1 MRRDDAPPS
10 MIQFTEA
17 QFLAWITPLIWPFA
31 RVLAL
36 FATLPVLGQRN
47 VPVRVRVALALFI
60 TVCAQASLPPI
71 AVVALDSAQA
81 LMVLVQQLVI
91 GISLG
96 FAARI
101 VFAAIEFA
109 GELIGLQMG
118 LNFAMFFDPT
128 TGGQATAVSRFF
140 GVIVSWLFIVI
151 NGHLLLIAAVVR
163 SFTTFPV
170 SAEPFA
176 FLRATQPQVWGAEIF
191 ALGLW
196 IALPLVAMLLFVNL
210 VLGVISRVAQQMNIF
225 AIGFPI
231 TLSVGLVGVLLT
243 LPMLQAP
250 MTVALERM
258 LGQFL

>member
-1 MRRDDAPPS
+1 

-17 QFLAWITPLIWPFA
+17 QFLAWITPLIWPFV

-36 FATLPVLGQRN
+36 FASLPVLSMRN
-47 VPVRVRVALALFI
+47 VPARARVALALFI
-60 TVCAQASLPPI
+60 TVCAQPSLPAIP
-71 AVVALDSAQA
+71 VVPLDSAVA
-81 LMVLVQQLVI
+81 LMVLLQQLLI
-91 GISLG
+91 GITLG

-109 GELIGLQMG
+109 GELAGLQMG
-118 LNFAMFFDPT
+118 LNFAMFFDPMS
-128 TGGQATAVSRFF
+128 GGQATAVSRFF
-140 GVIVSWLFIVI
+140 GVTVGWLFIVI

-196 IALPLVAMLLFVNL
+196 IALPLVAMLMFVNL

-231 TLSVGLVGVLLT
+231 TLGVGLVGVLVT
-243 LPMLQAP
+243 LPMFQVP
-250 MTVALERM
+250 MTVALEKM
-258 LGQFL
+258 IGHFL